1 MNNGRTPIKAY
12 GCSTYFWGP
21 GNQALNPL
29 SPKTPLTLIFCL
41 SWRRTQSISKCILR
55 GLASGGISQLEKKYI
70 TFLFNRRSCW
80 RPGLNS
86 RLRESRGKGPGLQVR
101 CDELSS
107 WRSMNSKFDSCG
119 KSLLRATVRLG
130 QEYMQGC
137 HFQNWRHGTT
147 LAGGMARS

>member
-1 MNNGRTPIKAY
+1 MVEHLKAY

-70 TFLFNRRSCW
+70 TFFVQS
-80 RPGLNS
+80 
-86 RLRESRGKGPGLQVR
+86 E
-101 CDELSS
+101 ELLAS
-107 WRSMNSKFDSCG
+107 WPQLETS
-119 KSLLRATVRLG
+119 
-130 QEYMQGC
+130 
-137 HFQNWRHGTT
+137 
-147 LAGGMARS
+147 